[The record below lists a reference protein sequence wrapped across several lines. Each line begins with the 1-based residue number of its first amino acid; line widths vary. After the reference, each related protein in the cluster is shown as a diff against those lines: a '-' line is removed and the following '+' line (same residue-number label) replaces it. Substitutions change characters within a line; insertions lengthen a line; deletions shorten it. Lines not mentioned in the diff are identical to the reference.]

1 MLLIF
6 GGGGIAQGIANVWPH
21 PAVMLERKDCD
32 VRDPEQV
39 YQAMVKHAPTYVV
52 NCAGVSHPGAGSS
65 GMRDEVL
72 VNLLGSMHVA
82 RFAGKKPTILLASV
96 AGLYG
101 KPNHV
106 GYCASKAGV
115 ISVAQAFAGEGH
127 RIWAISP
134 GRVDTPMRERD
145 YPNDTPGSRLSPEQ
159 IGLVVIDIFYR
170 RLYPSGTNVVIRK
183 EGLDTVIVHEHRG
196 DGWKERLRVGEPVTI

>member
-6 GGGGIAQGIANVWPH
+6 GGGGIAQGIANVWQGPVGLL
-21 PAVMLERKDCD
+21 PRESCD
-32 VRDPEQV
+32 VTDKEQV
-39 YQAMVKHAPTYVV
+39 GSAFEFYAPRYVV
-52 NCAGVSHPGAGSS
+52 NCAGVSCAFNYQREIETNLIGS
-65 GMRDEVL
+65 L
-72 VNLLGSMHVA
+72 HVA
-82 RFAGKKPTILLASV
+82 EIAGLSSIPTILLASV

-115 ISVAQAFAGEGH
+115 ISVVQSLACEGR

-145 YPNDTPGSRLSPEQ
+145 YPNDTPGSRLTPEQ
-159 IGLVVIDIFYR
+159 IGNVVVDIFR
-170 RLYPSGTNVVIRK
+170 RNLYAPGTNIVIRK
-183 EGLDTVIVHEHRG
+183 EGLDTVIVHEHKG